1 MSNTI
6 NKTVASQLKKIRAE
20 KAWSLEKT
28 SQACGVSKAM
38 LGQIERGESSPTV
51 AKLWKIAT
59 GFSLPLSYFLQ
70 QESLVPVNHDIDV
83 QISDAQNN
91 GEYIGDAKQLNKPIN
106 TLVENFTQDK
116 NLSIDTVF
124 TYDNDTGI
132 EVFELTFAVGHQ
144 QQSTPHQLGVI
155 EHIIV
160 TTGTMQYFVDQK
172 WTTLK
177 VGDKAKFYADKA
189 HIYRNIGDIPLR
201 FLNIIHYPK

>member
-20 KAWSLEKT
+20 RMWSLEKT

-59 GFSLPLSYFLQ
+59 GFTLPLSYFLQ
-70 QESLVPVNHDIDV
+70 QESLANVNHDID
-83 QISDAQNN
+83 AQHNS
-91 GEYIGDAKQLNKPIN
+91 ECIAIPKQLNKPVNGLI
-106 TLVENFTQDK
+106 ENFTRDK
-116 NLSIDTVF
+116 SISIDTVF
-124 TYDNDTGI
+124 AYDDDTGI
-132 EVFELTFAVGHQ
+132 EVFELTYDVGHQ
-144 QQSTPHQLGVI
+144 QQSAPHQLGVI

-160 TTGTMQYFVDQK
+160 TTGTMKYCVDHK

-177 VGDKAKFYADKA
+177 VGDKAKFRADKA

>member
-1 MSNTI
+1 MSNII
-6 NKTVASQLKKIRAE
+6 NKTVAAQLKKIRAE

-70 QESLVPVNHDIDV
+70 QESLVAVNHDID
-83 QISDAQNN
+83 AQDSY
-91 GEYIGDAKQLNKPIN
+91 EYIGNSKQLNKPIN

-116 NLSIDTVF
+116 SISINTVF
-124 TYDNDTGI
+124 TYDDDTGI

-144 QQSTPHQLGVI
+144 QQSAPHQLGVI

-177 VGDKAKFYADKA
+177 VGDKAKFCADKV